1 MNKILQIVLPFWV
14 TAKSYAKKYTDSR
27 LKGLVG
33 LAYELKIEQGA
44 VCLTVHDSRA
54 IHASVQNG
62 VFSMIN
68 E

>member
-14 TAKSYAKKYTDSR
+14 TAKKYTDSR

-54 IHASVQNG
+54 IQASVQNG